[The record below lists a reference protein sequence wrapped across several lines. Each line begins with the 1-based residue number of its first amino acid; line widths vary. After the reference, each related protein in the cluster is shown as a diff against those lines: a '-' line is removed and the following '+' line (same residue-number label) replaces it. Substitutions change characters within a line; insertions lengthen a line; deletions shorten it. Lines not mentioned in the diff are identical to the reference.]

1 MDTLNIFNL
10 IITLIII
17 ELFKNIFINNYYLNV
32 IFFKIITFNSNLK
45 DLFNCLFNLFFFLT
59 VIFCII
65 WLILYYPIFILLKIK
80 LFLFI
85 FPIIT
90 LNIFFLILVKFFK
103 KGYFFLNILI
113 YFFYLTS
120 LIINYKT
127 ESFHLFIIVFYLINF
142 FQILIA
148 FLLLKNK
155 IYFKINLE
163 YLLDSRVL
171 YFAKKFLKFI
181 FKCQLYRFFILIFLI
196 FTHIKFNS

>member
-17 ELFKNIFINNYYLNV
+17 ELFKNIFINNYYVNV
-32 IFFKIITFNSNLK
+32 IFFKIIKFNSNLK

-65 WLILYYPIFILLKIK
+65 WLILYYPIFLLLKIK

-103 KGYFFLNILI
+103 KSYFFLNILI

-127 ESFHLFIIVFYLINF
+127 ESFHLFIILFYLINF

-163 YLLDSRVL
+163 YLLDSRAS
-171 YFAKKFLKFI
+171 YFAKKFLRFI
-181 FKCQLYRFFILIFLI
+181 FKFQLYRVFILIFLI